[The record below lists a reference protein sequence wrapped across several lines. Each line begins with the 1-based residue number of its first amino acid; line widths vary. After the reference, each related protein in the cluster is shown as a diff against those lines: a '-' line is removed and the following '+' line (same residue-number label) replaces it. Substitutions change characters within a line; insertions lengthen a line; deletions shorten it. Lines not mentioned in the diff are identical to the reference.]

1 MAGNL
6 GSFVLLF
13 LINGIIIGSVYA
25 LISLGFNVIY
35 KTTGIINFAQG
46 EFVMIG
52 GVAAGVAW
60 GTLQWPLWLAML
72 VGVAAA
78 GLVGLLL
85 DVLAIRPVRKASAV
99 THIIITIGASIV
111 IRALVSLKI
120 TDPQSLN
127 AVVEGSTKLGGTTVT
142 FNDLVSI
149 AVAAACML
157 LTSAFFR
164 MTTTGRAMRACA
176 DNPEGARLSGVKI
189 GRMSSAAF
197 ALSALLAGVAGIL
210 ITPTTSMDFSRGTM
224 LGLKGFAAAILGGL
238 GNPVGG
244 VIGGILFGVLEV
256 FTSWRWSE
264 YKDALALGIVV
275 IILLVRPRGL
285 LSK

>member
-1 MAGNL
+1 MGD
-6 GSFVLLF
+6 FVTLF
-13 LINGIIIGSVYA
+13 LIQGIIIGSVYA

-46 EFVMIG
+46 EFVMVG
-52 GVAAGVAW
+52 GVTAGVAW
-60 GTLQWPLWLAML
+60 GMLHWPLAVAML
-72 VGVAAA
+72 VGIAAA

-85 DVLAIRPVRKASAV
+85 DVLAIRPVRKASPV

-111 IRALVSLKI
+111 IKALVSLKI
-120 TDPQSLN
+120 TDPQSLAA
-127 AVVEGSTKLGGTTVT
+127 AVDGSTKLGKTVVNY
-142 FNDLVSI
+142 NDLLGV

-157 LTSAFFR
+157 ALSGFFR
-164 MTTTGRAMRACA
+164 FTTTGRAMRACA
-176 DNPEGARLSGVKI
+176 DNPEGAKLSGVPI

-197 ALSALLAGVAGIL
+197 SLSALLAGVAGVL
-210 ITPTTSMDFSRGTM
+210 ITPSTSMDFSRGTM

-238 GNPVGG
+238 GNPIGG
-244 VIGGILFGVLEV
+244 VIGGLLLGILEV

-264 YKDALALGIVV
+264 YKDALALAIVV
-275 IILLVRPRGL
+275 VILLVRPRGL